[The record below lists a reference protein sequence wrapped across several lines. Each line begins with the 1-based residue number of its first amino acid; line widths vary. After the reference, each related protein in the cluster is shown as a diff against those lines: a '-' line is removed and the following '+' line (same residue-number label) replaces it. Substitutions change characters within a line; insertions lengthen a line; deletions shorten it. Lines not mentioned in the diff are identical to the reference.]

1 MKNPP
6 PTLSQAA
13 GGAALSVGFGLWL
26 GIAAAVI
33 CAGLLI
39 LAYGI
44 AEEL

>member
-1 MKNPP
+1 MKKPP

-13 GGAALSVGFGLWL
+13 GGVVLSVGFGMWL
-26 GIAAAVI
+26 GAAAAVI

-44 AEEL
+44 AEEQ